1 MPTWLRLFSDG
12 YTDSEGAPALD
23 PDDESLIVSILSAGT
38 FLGALSA
45 APTADFF
52 GRRMGL
58 MLSTAIVFNL
68 GVILQTAA
76 TSQGLFIAG
85 RFFAGYG
92 VGLISAMIPLYQ
104 SETAPKWIRGTIVG
118 TYQLA
123 ITVGLFLASIVN
135 NGTKDMETT
144 ACYRIP
150 VALQF
155 AWALILVGGLLFL
168 PETPRFN
175 IKKGRF
181 EKAAQAL
188 SRLRRL
194 PIDHP
199 SLVEELAE
207 IRANH
212 EYEMSLGK
220 GTYGDCF
227 KGTVGKRLMTGCL
240 LQALQQLSGVNFI
253 FYYGT
258 AYFTR
263 AGFRNPFIIQVITNT
278 VNVVRTGPLQAL
290 LCKPELTLSR
300 PAHSPVSISSRS
312 LDVAIFSS
320 WVQLACASVNSS
332 SLSLA
337 PLPAPRILPLNELP
351 SRSFAFTSSSS
362 PVPGAQLHGWSRVKC
377 SH

>member
-1 MPTWLRLFSDG
+1 MPKWLELFSDG
-12 YTDSEGAPALD
+12 YKVDGKPALD
-23 PDDESLIVSILSAGT
+23 PDDESLIVSILSLGT
-38 FLGALSA
+38 FLGALTA
-45 APTADFF
+45 APAADFF

-58 MLSTAIVFNL
+58 MLSTAVVFVL

-76 TSQGLFIAG
+76 TSQPLFIAG

-92 VGLISAMIPLYQ
+92 VGLVSAMIPLYQ

-123 ITVGLFLASIVN
+123 ITVGLFLAAIVN
-135 NGTKDMETT
+135 NGTKNLKTT

-155 AWALILVGGLLFL
+155 AWAIILVSGLLFL

-181 EKAAQAL
+181 EKAAQSL

-194 PIDHP
+194 PVDHP

-207 IRANH
+207 VRANH
-212 EYEMSLGK
+212 EYEMSIGK
-220 GTYGDCF
+220 GTYADCF

-263 AGFRNPFIIQVITNT
+263 AGFENPFIIQVITNS
-278 VNVVRTGPLQAL
+278 VNVVRIGP
-290 LCKPELTLSR
+290 S
-300 PAHSPVSISSRS
+300 
-312 LDVAIFSS
+312 
-320 WVQLACASVNSS
+320 
-332 SLSLA
+332 
-337 PLPAPRILPLNELP
+337 
-351 SRSFAFTSSSS
+351 
-362 PVPGAQLHGWSRVKC
+362 
-377 SH
+377 